1 MRVAVTGATGF
12 IGKYVLKELSNYS
25 IEVVALVR
33 NNSSSAELE
42 NYDAKIFQVDLCNPP
57 DHLFD
62 LLGYPDIM
70 IHLAWGGLPNY
81 SSLHH
86 FEEEL
91 PKQYQFLKG
100 LIQSGLS
107 NLVVS
112 GTCFEYGRQSGCLKE
127 TFATVP
133 NTPYG
138 YAKNALRC
146 QLEYL
151 QSKHP
156 FELVWTRLFYMYGDG
171 QPQNTI
177 FSQLKNSV
185 QNKIK
190 VFNMSGGE
198 QLRDYLHVSDIA
210 KILVKLA
217 LKKPDQEIGIVNIC
231 SGKPISIRTLVEH
244 WIQSN
249 GWEIDLNL
257 GYYPYPEYESMAF
270 WGDRH
275 KLDRFLEE
283 S

>member
-1 MRVAVTGATGF
+1 MKIAVTGATGF
-12 IGKYVLKELSNYS
+12 IGKYVLKELSKYS
-25 IEVVALVR
+25 VEVIALVR
-33 NNSSSAELE
+33 NTANISLE
-42 NYDAKIFQVDLCNPP
+42 NFDAKIFQLDLYNPP
-57 DHLFD
+57 DGLFD
-62 LLGYPDIM
+62 LLGCPDVL

-112 GTCFEYGRQSGCLKE
+112 GTCFEYGMQLGCLKE
-127 TFATVP
+127 TFPTVP
-133 NTPYG
+133 NTSYG
-138 YAKNALRC
+138 YAKNGLRC

-151 QSKHP
+151 KYQHP
-156 FELVWTRLFYMYGDG
+156 FRLVWTRLFYMYGNG
-171 QPQNTI
+171 QHKNTI
-177 FSQLKNSV
+177 FSQLKHSV
-185 QNKIK
+185 QNQSE

-217 LKKPDQEIGIVNIC
+217 LKKKYKDVGIVNIC

-244 WIQSN
+244 WINSN
-249 GWEIDLNL
+249 GWKIALNL

-270 WGDRH
+270 WGDRE
-275 KLDRFLEE
+275 KLDSFLETL
-283 S
+283 